1 MEVKHVAIE
10 RDVLVQSPLTR
21 AVVNH
26 DVTDRIASERV
37 FTVPYVCVAAAE
49 AHVSDDYVMG
59 VNLE

>member
-1 MEVKHVAIE
+1 MAIE
-10 RDVLVQSPLTR
+10 RDVLVQAPLAR

-26 DVTDRIASERV
+26 NVTDRIASERV

-59 VNLE
+59 VDLE